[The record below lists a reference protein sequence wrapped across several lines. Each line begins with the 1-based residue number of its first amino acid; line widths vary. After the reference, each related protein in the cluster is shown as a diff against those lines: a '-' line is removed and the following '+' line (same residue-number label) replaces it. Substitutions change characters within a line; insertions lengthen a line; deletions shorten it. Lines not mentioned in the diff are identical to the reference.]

1 MVCDEH
7 APFFDFEFA
16 IKFKIKDCQD
26 CLAQFLY
33 SCRPT
38 RVQEGWSRRG
48 ISPPCLRTFRRKV
61 HVGDNSVIS
70 PSALVKFVAHCRTAY
85 PTTKVTI
92 RNEIKKGKVDDTL
105 PFIFS

>member
-33 SCRPT
+33 LCRPT
-38 RVQEGWSRRG
+38 QVQEGWSRRG

-70 PSALVKFVAHCRTAY
+70 LRQPLSSLSHIVAQLTPLQR
-85 PTTKVTI
+85 
-92 RNEIKKGKVDDTL
+92 
-105 PFIFS
+105 